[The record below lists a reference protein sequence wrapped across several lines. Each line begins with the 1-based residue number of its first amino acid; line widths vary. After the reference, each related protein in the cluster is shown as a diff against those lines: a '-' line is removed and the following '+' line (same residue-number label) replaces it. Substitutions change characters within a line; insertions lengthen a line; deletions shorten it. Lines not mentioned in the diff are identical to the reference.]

1 MSTPTPSRPPPR
13 GEGDCSSLRSFVT
26 GCFVAVFARFAPAAR
41 AAFACDGAAQTLPR
55 FTLTLL
61 LASSLLAGCV
71 ASMPPTAVHQPMT
84 VRPEPR
90 IAQAPANGSI
100 YNVASARPLFEDRR
114 ARFVGDTLTINITE
128 KTAAAKKSDTKAD
141 RSHDASI
148 GVPTVA
154 GLPFKTF
161 QGTTLAANSSTAF
174 EGKGEN
180 SSSNNFT
187 GTLTVTVIEVY
198 PNGNLL
204 VSGEKQIGLKEGEE
218 FIRFSGVV
226 NPNTITA
233 SNTVQSVQVADARI
247 EYKANGFLDSA
258 QVMGWLGRFFLT
270 FLPF

>member
-1 MSTPTPSRPPPR
+1 MNT
-13 GEGDCSSLRSFVT
+13 
-26 GCFVAVFARFAPAAR
+26 FA
-41 AAFACDGAAQTLPR
+41 LP
-55 FTLTLL
+55 LL
-61 LASSLLAGCV
+61 LITGILLAGCV
-71 ASMPPTAVHQPMT
+71 TTTPSTAIHQPMT
-84 VRPEPR
+84 VRPEAR
-90 IAQAPANGSI
+90 TAVAPANGSI
-100 YNVASARPLFEDRR
+100 YNIATARPLFEDRR
-114 ARFVGDTLTINITE
+114 ARLVGDTLTINIAE

-141 RSHDASI
+141 RTHDTSLGI
-148 GVPTVA
+148 PTIA
-154 GLPFKTF
+154 GLPLKTF
-161 QGTTLAANSSTAF
+161 QGATLAANSSTAF

-180 SSSNNFT
+180 SSENNFT

-226 NPNTITA
+226 NPITITA
-233 SNTVQSVQVADARI
+233 SNTVASTQVADARI